1 MPKLIVIGLDDESK
15 EIDLSNTNEKEIN
28 KFLIDS
34 IKKQTKP
41 KKEKDNTKN
50 KTRSR

>member
-15 EIDLSNTNEKEIN
+15 EMDLLNTNEKEIN

-34 IKKQTKP
+34 IKKKAIELSQFV
-41 KKEKDNTKN
+41 DQN
-50 KTRSR
+50 

>member
-1 MPKLIVIGLDDESK
+1 MPKLIIMGLDDESK
-15 EIDLSNTNEKEIN
+15 EMDLSNTNEKEIN

-41 KKEKDNTKN
+41 KKEKDK
-50 KTRSR
+50 KEK